1 MSDFVP
7 GNMNLEQYEA
17 KLRRMAQ
24 VLETIQDGAE
34 RLEPGQLEVAIE
46 RNRLISRMHEESGG
60 DLALQNRLL
69 SRELAVELLMIDNSI
84 EQQYVIQAME
94 GLLADRGVDVDELRA
109 AVVAGEAVAPTP
121 EKPASPA
128 LEEPAR
134 GHTRR
139 DKSPGVVAALGLS
152 KELE

>member
-46 RNRLISRMHEESGG
+46 RNRLISKMHEESGG
-60 DLALQNRLL
+60 DLALQNRML
-69 SRELAVELLMIDNSI
+69 SRELAGELLMIDNTE
-84 EQQYVIQAME
+84 EQVHVMEAME
-94 GLLADRGVDVDELRA
+94 GLLIDGGVWL
-109 AVVAGEAVAPTP
+109 
-121 EKPASPA
+121 
-128 LEEPAR
+128 LN
-134 GHTRR
+134 
-139 DKSPGVVAALGLS
+139 LGLQDDRNDHTINGDRLA
-152 KELE
+152 EDDTE